1 MSTVYFFAAMRS
13 ADRVA
18 RNGLNMRPQPFRC
31 RFTPRSEEIKAA
43 IAREGRQALDDL
55 SVYDGES
62 DRIAE
67 FFQTRKVEP

>member
-1 MSTVYFFAAMRS
+1 MLWCPWIQLTDDAS
-13 ADRVA
+13 
-18 RNGLNMRPQPFRC
+18 NGLNMRPQPFRC
-31 RFTPRSEEIKAA
+31 RFTPRSEEIKAT
-43 IAREGRQALDDL
+43 IAREGRQAFDDL